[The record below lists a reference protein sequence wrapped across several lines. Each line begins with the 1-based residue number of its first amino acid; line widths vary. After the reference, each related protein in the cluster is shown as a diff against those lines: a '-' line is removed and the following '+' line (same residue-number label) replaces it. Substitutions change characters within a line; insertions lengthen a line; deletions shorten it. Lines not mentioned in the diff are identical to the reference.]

1 MHQHIEAHSAE
12 TVFDHDSTLVV
23 ALELSG
29 KSWDVGALVPGV
41 ARRPRRGLEPRDM
54 AGLFKALEGWK
65 AEASSA
71 GRVVRRVVLT
81 YEAGRDGFWIARY
94 LRDRDIEVHV
104 MHPVSIPVP
113 RRARRAKTDRIDLN
127 MLLRTLV
134 AWLRGE
140 PDACSMSQIIE
151 RDEEDQRRP
160 VRERERLISERIGVE
175 NRIENLL
182 CLHGIYGFKPRLKK
196 ALAQL
201 EELRCF
207 DGQPLP
213 PHVMAEIRRLMARH
227 KLMSEQ
233 LRDLEAERDQI
244 ATMEAKGPAAQKIQL
259 LARLVGLGVET
270 ATVLAR
276 ELFYRKFKDRR
287 ALASFVGLTGT
298 PFRSGGVQREQGIS
312 KTGNARVRRTIV
324 QLAWRWL
331 RFRPESELSRWFAQR
346 TMGAKGRIRKVM
358 IIALSRKLLI
368 TLWRY
373 VETGLSPAN
382 LRFATAAVQGA
393 DM

>member
-1 MHQHIEAHSAE
+1 
-12 TVFDHDSTLVV
+12 
-23 ALELSG
+23 
-29 KSWDVGALVPGV
+29 
-41 ARRPRRGLEPRDM
+41 
-54 AGLFKALEGWK
+54 
-65 AEASSA
+65 
-71 GRVVRRVVLT
+71 
-81 YEAGRDGFWIARY
+81 
-94 LRDRDIEVHV
+94 
-104 MHPVSIPVP
+104 
-113 RRARRAKTDRIDLN
+113 
-127 MLLRTLV
+127 
-134 AWLRGE
+134 
-140 PDACSMSQIIE
+140 
-151 RDEEDQRRP
+151 
-160 VRERERLISERIGVE
+160 
-175 NRIENLL
+175 
-182 CLHGIYGFKPRLKK
+182 
-196 ALAQL
+196 LAQL

-331 RFRPESELSRWFAQR
+331 RFQPESELSRWFAQR